1 MAVKLYK
8 HALYNQRALIMNP
21 ESGLWKYVYADNW
34 SLKDWKK
41 IVEFYKNHKTFT
53 IKVDILL

>member
-8 HALYNQRALIMNP
+8 HVCRNDRALITNP

-34 SLKDWKK
+34 SLEDWRR
-41 IVEFYKNHKTFT
+41 IVDFYTNHEIFT
-53 IKVDILL
+53 IEIIEML